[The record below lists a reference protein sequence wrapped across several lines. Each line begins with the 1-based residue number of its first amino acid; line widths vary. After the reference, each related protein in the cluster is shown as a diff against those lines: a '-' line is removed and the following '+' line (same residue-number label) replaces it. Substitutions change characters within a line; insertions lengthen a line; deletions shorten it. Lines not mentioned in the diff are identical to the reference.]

1 MNHNDAAL
9 ALFWRCDAVVFD
21 LDGTLVQTLEG
32 LHQALND
39 ALGAH
44 GFAPVSANLVRA
56 SMHGG
61 FLGSVLA
68 ALEGCTVVERHQVL
82 VLETYRARYR
92 ELMLSRSL
100 VYAQVREVLQAQQA
114 RGCRLAVCS
123 NRDESLAIEL
133 LQGVGLRGAFDAIV
147 GLREGS
153 EPKPKPDLLLRSL
166 RELGV
171 VASRSLMVGDSAAD
185 VGCAAAVGVPCLVFE
200 GGYGADSLGPSV
212 TGTRFS
218 SYQELLLARPQSA

>member
-1 MNHNDAAL
+1 VNQNDAAL

-21 LDGTLVQTLEG
+21 LDGTLVQTLDG
-32 LHQALND
+32 LHQALNE
-39 ALGAH
+39 ALCAH
-44 GFAPVSANLVRA
+44 GFAPVSANLVRG

-61 FLGSVLA
+61 FLGSVRA
-68 ALEGCTVVERHQVL
+68 ALEGRTVVQRHQVL

-100 VYAQVREVLQAQQA
+100 VYAQVRDVLQAQQA

-147 GLREGS
+147 GLRAGS

-171 VASRSLMVGDSAAD
+171 VASRALMVGDSAAD

-200 GGYGADSLGPSV
+200 GGYGADNLGPSV
-212 TGTRFS
+212 TSTRFS
-218 SYQELLLARPQSA
+218 SYQELLLALPQSA

>member
-1 MNHNDAAL
+1 VNHNDAAL

-100 VYAQVREVLQAQQA
+100 VYAQVLEVLQAQQA

>member
-1 MNHNDAAL
+1 M
-9 ALFWRCDAVVFD
+9 
-21 LDGTLVQTLEG
+21 
-32 LHQALND
+32 
-39 ALGAH
+39 
-44 GFAPVSANLVRA
+44 
-56 SMHGG
+56 
-61 FLGSVLA
+61 
-68 ALEGCTVVERHQVL
+68 
-82 VLETYRARYR
+82 
-92 ELMLSRSL
+92 
-100 VYAQVREVLQAQQA
+100 
-114 RGCRLAVCS
+114 
-123 NRDESLAIEL
+123 AIEL

-212 TGTRFS
+212 TITRFS